1 MTCRLRWY
9 GQNRNQIAQM
19 FNLSIPTSQVP
30 SQWKQAYI
38 RPVPKVAHPVLNTDF
53 RPISITPVLTRTM
66 ERLIVTQ
73 FLYPAITYS
82 DISKFSDQYTFRR
95 TGSPTAAII
104 SLLHTVTH
112 LLTDNPYVI
121 VISLDFSKTFDTVRH
136 SALFDKM
143 AQLDMP
149 DEVYNCWSTV
159 SMVIRSVRITEEMF
173 PLCLKSLPASYMALA
188 LDLRLMLSIQATFKQ
203 SHRKI

>member
-1 MTCRLRWY
+1 MRPYRPIRTTVLLTQAHCQLTASPPATEYITKWQVFKALERRRRTATGLDALPSWFLKL
-9 GQNRNQIAQM
+9 GAPVFSKPLAQL
-19 FNLSIPTSQVP
+19 FNLSIAASEVP

-136 SALFDKM
+136 SALLDKV

-149 DEVYNCWSTV
+149 DEVY
-159 SMVIRSVRITEEMF
+159 
-173 PLCLKSLPASYMALA
+173 
-188 LDLRLMLSIQATFKQ
+188 D
-203 SHRKI
+203 